1 MMEPKQSG
9 KNIRLVAVDL
19 DGTLLSN
26 DKTLSV
32 MNEQVLNKAM
42 KQGIIIVPATGRP
55 ATGLPKVLLE
65 NENIKYAICSNGAT
79 IMDLREK
86 KAMFHCNLKQEI
98 AIQIIETLRSLDPIL
113 DIFAE
118 GKIFT
123 EQRNM
128 ERLDNFLIPS
138 NMISYIYETR
148 NCVDDILDFIQSNEL
163 HIEKINLFFQNLDL
177 RHKVEERLENISG
190 ISITSSLNN
199 NMEINHMNANKGY
212 GLKWLARYLGLH
224 MEHVMACGD
233 SNNDIEMLNAAG
245 LAIAMGNGTDA
256 IKRIADNV
264 TLSNEES
271 GVAVA
276 IEKYILESY

>member
-32 MNEQVLNKAM
+32 KNEQVLNKAI
-42 KQGIIIVPATGRP
+42 KQGVIIVPSTGRP

-79 IMDLREK
+79 VMDLREK
-86 KAMFHCNLKQEI
+86 KVMFHCDLKKEI
-98 AIQIIETLRSLDPIL
+98 AIKIIETLRFLDPIL

-138 NMISYIYETR
+138 NMIPYIYETR
-148 NCVDDILDFIQSNEL
+148 NCVDDILNFIQSNEL
-163 HIEKINLFFQNLDL
+163 HIEKINLFFQNLDS
-177 RHKVEERLENISG
+177 RHKVEERLENILG

-212 GLKWLARYLGLH
+212 GLRRLARYLGLH

-233 SNNDIEMLNAAG
+233 STNDIEMLDAAG
-245 LAIAMGNGTDA
+245 LAIAMENGTDA

>member
-42 KQGIIIVPATGRP
+42 KQGIIIAPATGRP

-245 LAIAMGNGTDA
+245 LAIAMENGTDA